1 MYNLRE
7 YGINY
12 LINSGF
18 VDALVKKYMFPSD
31 INDLY
36 EDYKQECYLAICEL
50 KDEVWQKLYNT
61 AIEKGTE
68 YEYQC
73 RNYISML
80 IRNTVHSNSSNAYK
94 KLKKSSLT
102 ERTKNDVQWDVYKN
116 TIEEPKDIMEQIKD
130 FDE

>member
-7 YGINY
+7 YGLNY

-31 INDLY
+31 IDDLY
-36 EDYKQECYLAICEL
+36 EDYKGETWLSICEL
-50 KDEVWQKLYNT
+50 KDDIWQKLYNT
-61 AIEKGTE
+61 AVEKETE
-68 YEYQC
+68 YEYQI

-80 IRNTVHSNSSNAYK
+80 IRNTVHSDSSTAYK
-94 KLKKSSLT
+94 KLKRHSLT
-102 ERTKNDVQWDVYKN
+102 ERIKNDVQWSVYKN
-116 TIEEPKDIMEQIKD
+116 SIPETTEITEQIKG